1 MSNTMMIFLFF
12 TSEDSDSS
20 SSSGSDADAK
30 APQQNSGS
38 KEKVLPVDGVD
49 QEKDSLSTLNLPEQS
64 TNPISVSADGEGGN
78 VSEKQ
83 VSPDK
88 QIRAALLRSRFAD
101 TILKAREKALD
112 QVCL

>member
-1 MSNTMMIFLFF
+1 MNTQ
-12 TSEDSDSS
+12 SS
-20 SSSGSDADAK
+20 VVEKMGSLTGRYMK
-30 APQQNSGS
+30 I
-38 KEKVLPVDGVD
+38 L
-49 QEKDSLSTLNLPEQS
+49 
-64 TNPISVSADGEGGN
+64 GGN